1 MNTAEKIIE
10 KLKEAKKEEEKD
22 SVGYYKDFL
31 EKETG
36 ENMSSEDCIS
46 YIENAEAY
54 GEWENILYTQGY
66 LSGLYNA
73 IRIAEQ
79 ESK

>member
-1 MNTAEKIIE
+1 MNKSEKIIE

-22 SVGYYKDFL
+22 SVGYYGDFL

-36 ENMSSEDCIS
+36 EKMSQEDIVS
-46 YIENAEAY
+46 HIENAEAY

-66 LSGLYNA
+66 LSGLRNA
-73 IRIAEQ
+73 IRIAEE